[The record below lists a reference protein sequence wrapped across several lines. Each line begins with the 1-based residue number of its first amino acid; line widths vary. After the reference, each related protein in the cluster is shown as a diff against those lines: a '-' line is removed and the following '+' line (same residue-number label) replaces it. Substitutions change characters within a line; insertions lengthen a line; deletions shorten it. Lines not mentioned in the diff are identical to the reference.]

1 MINLTNYQKIKTQL
15 EPFGA
20 QLVAVSKTKPVT
32 DILELK
38 SHGQQIFGENYVQEL
53 AIKAE
58 NISDVSW
65 HFIGHLQSNKVK
77 GILPLVKLIH
87 GVDSIKLL
95 EEIQKMSQRLNLTT
109 SCLLQIY
116 IADERTKFG
125 LSYREADDFLNSE
138 HLSKMTNVQ
147 IKGFMGMATFTEDDD
162 KIRSEF
168 KELKKFMN
176 KFPAFDTLSIGMSS
190 DYQIAL
196 EEGSTLIRIGSAI
209 FGERNYDSN

>member
-20 QLVAVSKTKPVT
+20 ELVAVSKTKPVT

-38 SHGQQIFGENYVQEL
+38 SHGQHIFGENYVQEL
-53 AIKAE
+53 VIKSE

>member
-1 MINLTNYQKIKTQL
+1 MINLSNYQKIKAQL
-15 EPFGA
+15 KPFGA
-20 QLVAVSKTKPVT
+20 ELVAVSKTKPVT

-58 NISDVSW
+58 NLSEIEW
-65 HFIGHLQSNKVK
+65 HFIGHLQGNKVK

-95 EEIQKMSQRLNLTT
+95 EEIQKMSVRTNLIT

-125 LSYREADDFLNSE
+125 LSYEEADEFLNSE
-138 HLSKMTNVQ
+138 RLSELTNVR
-147 IKGFMGMATFTEDDD
+147 IKGFMGMATFTEDND

-168 KELKKFMN
+168 RGLKKFMD
-176 KFPAFDTLSIGMSS
+176 KFPSFDTLSIGMSS

-196 EEGSTLIRIGSAI
+196 EEGSTLVRIGSAI
-209 FGERNYDSN
+209 FGERNYDKT